1 MPIQVGAS
9 TTNILTLFEYEW
21 TDALNDRE
29 IRLLSKLSRTGGIE
43 ILKPFI
49 RQGKTYFQARQY
61 VGILRLGQCT
71 IQILPKFHRSSD
83 RQQSEQEATRNLLL
97 MLDYAGHLG
106 IREVNLASLNSAQDW
121 FEVLIYLFALNLK
134 RQWLKGAARTYEPI
148 DAVLPVLKGKWRL
161 SAQMHRP
168 EQKHL
173 FAVTYDEF
181 TEDNPLNQVFRYV
194 VEKLWQ
200 LTRNSPNRQMLSE
213 LRYWMD
219 GVALLPVV
227 TPQMA
232 QGIALTRLNQQY
244 EPLLNLARLFL
255 EGLGLELSASDQT
268 AFAFV
273 FDMNQLF
280 EGFLTGFME
289 RHRRDVLPE
298 SLQGCQ
304 LLPQGRNA
312 AFYLARLHGKRVF
325 KLKPDLVFRQG
336 THHPLLMDFKYKR
349 LDPGDRKLGI
359 AEADFYQM
367 YAYLNRFSAPQ
378 VTLMYPQ
385 TAEMADPVRSR
396 FGLEGRQGEIRA
408 VTVDLLRDL
417 TAKGAKQELMAELRQ
432 ILEGAYE

>member
-1 MPIQVGAS
+1 MPTTGSS
-9 TTNILTLFEYEW
+9 TSTKVLTLFEYEW
-21 TDALNDRE
+21 TDALSDRDTSF
-29 IRLLSKLSRTGGIE
+29 LSQLSRTSGIE
-43 ILKPFI
+43 ILKPVI
-49 RQGKTYFQARQY
+49 RQGKTYFQARQF
-61 VGILRLGQCT
+61 VGVFRLGHRT
-71 IQILPKFHRSSD
+71 IQILPKIHRSGD
-83 RQQSEQEATRNLLL
+83 RQQSEQDATRNLLL

-106 IREVNLASLNSAQDW
+106 IREVNLASLKSAQDW
-121 FEVLIYLFALNLK
+121 FEVLIYLFALHLK

-181 TEDNPLNQVFRYV
+181 TEDNPLNRIFRYV

-200 LTRNSPNRQMLSE
+200 LTRDSQNRQMLSE

-255 EGLGLELSASDQT
+255 DKLGLELSANDQT

-280 EGFLTGFME
+280 EGFLIGFMQ
-289 RHRRDVLPE
+289 RHRRDVMPE
-298 SLQGCQ
+298 TLQGCQ

-312 AFYLARLHGKRVF
+312 VFYLARYQGKRVF

-336 THHPLLMDFKYKR
+336 THYPLLMDFKYKR

-359 AEADFYQM
+359 AEVDFYQM
-367 YAYLNRFSAPQ
+367 YAYLNRFSTPQ
-378 VTLMYPQ
+378 IALMYPQ
-385 TAEMADPVRSR
+385 VAEMVGPVRSR
-396 FGLEGRQGEIRA
+396 FELEGRQGEIQA
-408 VTVDLLRDL
+408 VTVNLLRDL
-417 TAKGAKQELMAELRQ
+417 TARGEKRALMEELRQ
-432 ILEGAYE
+432 ILEREHG

>member
-1 MPIQVGAS
+1 MPTTGSS
-9 TTNILTLFEYEW
+9 TSTKVLTFFEYEW
-21 TDALNDRE
+21 TDALSDHE
-29 IRLLSKLSRTGGIE
+29 ISLLNKLSRTSGIE
-43 ILKPFI
+43 ILKPVI
-49 RQGKTYFQARQY
+49 RQGKTYFQARQF
-61 VGILRLGQCT
+61 VGVLRLGPRT
-71 IQILPKFHRSSD
+71 IQILPKVHRSGD
-83 RQQSEQEATRNLLL
+83 RHQSEQEATRNLLL

-106 IREVNLASLNSAQDW
+106 IREVNLASLKSAQDW
-121 FEVLIYLFALNLK
+121 FEVLIYLFALHLK
-134 RQWLKGAARTYEPI
+134 RQWLKGAARTHEPI

-181 TEDNPLNQVFRYV
+181 TEDNPLNRIFRYV

-200 LTRNSPNRQMLSE
+200 LTRDSQNRQMLSE

-219 GVALLPVV
+219 GVAFLPVV

-244 EPLLNLARLFL
+244 KPLLNLARLFL

-280 EGFLTGFME
+280 EGFLTGFMQ

-298 SLQGCQ
+298 FLQGCQ

-312 AFYLARLHGKRVF
+312 VFYLARHQGKRVF

-336 THHPLLMDFKYKR
+336 TYYPLLMDFKYKR
-349 LDPGDRKLGI
+349 LDPGDRKIGI

-367 YAYLNRFSAPQ
+367 YAYLNRFQAPQ
-378 VTLMYPQ
+378 VTLVYPQ
-385 TAEMADPVRSR
+385 TAGMAEPIRSS
-396 FGLEGRQGEIRA
+396 FLLEGSSGEIRV
-408 VTVDLLRDL
+408 VTVNLLRDL
-417 TAKGAKQELMAELRQ
+417 TAKGAHKELIAELRQ
-432 ILEGAYE
+432 ILEQQDG